1 MPRCP
6 PSPRLLIVSNG
17 SRPVTDFSCRL
28 VSVNSILDLTGSL
41 QFGWSGTRGTPQ
53 ASMSSWHKEPILF
66 CLFLLGSFSFCF
78 KHIITFINSLLLSI
92 RTLSYSSSTSFST
105 NSLKKPNTRHFWS
118 FFFLHTKSNWPYNT
132 KRNCWVLNHV
142 LSFELQNKLLK
153 QCQIDWNDDA
163 CMLVHLCAYLPE
175 CNWL

>member
-92 RTLSYSSSTSFST
+92 RTLSYSSSTSFLRILWK
-105 NSLKKPNTRHFWS
+105 NQIPDIFDLFS
-118 FFFLHTKSNWPYNT
+118 FFTPNLIDLTI
-132 KRNCWVLNHV
+132 
-142 LSFELQNKLLK
+142 LK
-153 QCQIDWNDDA
+153 EI
-163 CMLVHLCAYLPE
+163 VE
-175 CNWL
+175 S